1 MVKYYILVILTAFT
15 CTQGKATNAEH
26 LAGGLLV
33 TAVVQGFS
41 EGPLHLSKPQS
52 RTMSTV
58 AGVAAALTAGML
70 DRTDKIGERMLYGV
84 GGVVIWE
91 GFSIGFD
98 F

>member
-1 MVKYYILVILTAFT
+1 MKYYILTILLLLTSRSE
-15 CTQGKATNAEH
+15 ATNAEH

-33 TAVVQGFS
+33 TAVVQGFA

-52 RTMSTV
+52 RTLSAV

-70 DRTDKIGERMLYGV
+70 DRKDKIGERMLYGV
-84 GGVVIWE
+84 GGVAIWE